1 MPIFLPPNPSRFPN
15 VNQHVDNDGLL
26 AYGGDLSPKTLLKAY
41 SAGIFPWYNEDENS
55 PILWW
60 SPEPRCV
67 IYPQEF
73 KASRSLQKTLKA
85 NIFTITVDSCFTEV
99 MRRCA
104 APRAYADGTW
114 INSRIIQSYTQL
126 HQQGVAHSIE
136 VWNQQH
142 LLVGGLYG
150 LNLGQ
155 LFFGE
160 SMFSTQTDASK
171 VAFAFL
177 MKICAQWHFPL
188 VDCQLPNNHLMSLG
202 ATTLARSDFLNILQQ
217 EIKHPTPDWATLK
230 NTVHLTY
237 NDN

>member
-1 MPIFLPPNPSRFPN
+1 
-15 VNQHVDNDGLL
+15 
-26 AYGGDLSPKTLLKAY
+26 
-41 SAGIFPWYNEDENS
+41 
-55 PILWW
+55 
-60 SPEPRCV
+60 
-67 IYPQEF
+67 
-73 KASRSLQKTLKA
+73 
-85 NIFTITVDSCFTEV
+85 

-171 VAFAFL
+171 VAFAFFDENL
-177 MKICAQWHFPL
+177 RPMELSFSRLPTAQ
-188 VDCQLPNNHLMSLG
+188 
-202 ATTLARSDFLNILQQ
+202 
-217 EIKHPTPDWATLK
+217 
-230 NTVHLTY
+230 
-237 NDN
+237 